1 MDVFYDCS
9 EKKQIVFILISFLF
23 VHVYIERFINNV
35 DVHIIMAYTEI
46 KERNGRKYYYRVI
59 SVRKGDKVMKKR
71 KYLGV
76 NLMPKKLSNKEKVA
90 NKEFSINK
98 KMREI
103 EKLKPMIIRIL
114 KKYNIR
120 KAGIFG
126 SYARGEQKKNSD
138 VDILVKIPRNMGLIN
153 FVHVKNELEDKLGKK
168 IDLVSYDGIH
178 PLLKNEIL
186 HNEVKII

>member
-1 MDVFYDCS
+1 M
-9 EKKQIVFILISFLF
+9 
-23 VHVYIERFINNV
+23 HVYIERFINNV